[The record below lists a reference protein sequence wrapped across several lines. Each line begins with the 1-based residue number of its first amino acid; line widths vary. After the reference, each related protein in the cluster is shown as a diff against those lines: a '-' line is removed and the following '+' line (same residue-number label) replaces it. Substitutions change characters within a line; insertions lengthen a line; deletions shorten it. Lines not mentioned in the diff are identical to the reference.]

1 MNGYVKEFLRRGMM
15 FGGFG
20 PVVMGIVYLILQCT
34 VEDFSLM
41 GDEVFLGIF
50 STYLLAFVH
59 AGSSVFHQIEHWS
72 IARSLLFQLTC
83 LYLAYTSCY
92 LINSWLPFS
101 PAVLA
106 IFTGA
111 FVMGYFMIV
120 LIVALCVKATGKR
133 LNQQLRR

>member
-41 GDEVFLGIF
+41 GDEVFLGIL

-72 IARSLLFQLTC
+72 IARSLLFQLIC

-101 PAVLA
+101 PTVLA

-111 FVMGYFMIV
+111 FVLGYFAIV
-120 LIVALCVKATGKR
+120 LVVAICVKATGKK
-133 LNQQLRR
+133 LNQHLRR